1 MLRRQIL
8 VIDDDPYVL
17 QILKLCLATMGDF
30 VIQYAPDGQ
39 RGLRLAASGHP
50 DLVLLDYDL
59 PGTDGLEI
67 HERLRSDGRLES
79 TPIVAMTGALRLS
92 PRCRELIVRCDG
104 YIAKP
109 FEFEHLRHIVLKMLT
124 RPPAQPAV
132 TDWAEP
138 LPQGA

>member
-17 QILKLCLATMGDF
+17 QILKLCLGTMGDF
-30 VIQYAPDGQ
+30 VIQYAPDGP
-39 RGLRLAASGHP
+39 RGLRLVAGGRP
-50 DLVLLDYDL
+50 DLILLDYDL
-59 PGTDGLEI
+59 PGTDGLETL
-67 HERLRSDGRLES
+67 ERLRSDGHLGA

-109 FEFEHLRHIVLKMLT
+109 FEFEQLRHTVLKMLT
-124 RPPAQPAV
+124 QPPAQPAAS
-132 TDWAEP
+132 DWGGP

>member
-30 VIQYAPDGQ
+30 VIQYAPDGP
-39 RGLRLAASGHP
+39 RGLRLAGSSRP
-50 DLVLLDYDL
+50 DLILLDYDL
-59 PGTDGLEI
+59 PGLDGLETL
-67 HERLRSDGRLES
+67 ERLRGEAHLGA

-92 PRCRELIVRCDG
+92 PRCRELIARCDG

-109 FEFEHLRHIVLKMLT
+109 FEFEQLRHSVLKMLT
-124 RPPAQPAV
+124 RPPAQSAAP
-132 TDWAEP
+132 DWAEP